1 MLYEFCRLFILFIV
15 YSFIGYVSELI
26 YCSIQFKKIVLNRGF
41 FIGPYLPIYGVCCI
55 MMTFFLEKYNNDLV
69 ALFIMSI
76 VLCSITE
83 FVTSYILEK
92 IYKVRWWDYSNM
104 KFNFEGRICL
114 LNSCLFGVG
123 GVALIHFINPTVYPI
138 LDMLPKTLLI
148 IIGLILVVIFLTDLS
163 ISVKTLHEI
172 KIQSDEYSDHD
183 ATEEIKF
190 LVRKNISKGS
200 FLITRLL
207 NAFPSIGGKNKM
219 KLISLKKFTNEIR
232 KKIKQNSKAKNKIF
246 NKDKK

>member
-1 MLYEFCRLFILFIV
+1 MLYEFCRLFILFII
-15 YSFIGYVSELI
+15 YSMIGYVSELI

-55 MMTFFLEKYNNDLV
+55 MMTFFLEKYNNDLA
-69 ALFIMSI
+69 ALFVMSI

-123 GVALIHFINPTVYPI
+123 GVVLIHFINPMVYPI
-138 LDMLPKTLLI
+138 LDMLNDNVLI
-148 IIGLILVVIFLTDLS
+148 IIGLSLIVIFVADLS
-163 ISVKTLHEI
+163 VSIKTLHEI
-172 KIQSDEYSDHD
+172 KISSDEYTDHD
-183 ATEEIKF
+183 ATQEIKL
-190 LVRKNISKGS
+190 LVREKISKGS
-200 FLITRLL
+200 FFITRLL
-207 NAFPSIGGKNKM
+207 NAFPSIGGRNKM
-219 KLISLKKFTNEIR
+219 KLISLKKFTNELR
-232 KKIKQNSKAKNKIF
+232 RKIKQNNKLSKNK
-246 NKDKK
+246 DH